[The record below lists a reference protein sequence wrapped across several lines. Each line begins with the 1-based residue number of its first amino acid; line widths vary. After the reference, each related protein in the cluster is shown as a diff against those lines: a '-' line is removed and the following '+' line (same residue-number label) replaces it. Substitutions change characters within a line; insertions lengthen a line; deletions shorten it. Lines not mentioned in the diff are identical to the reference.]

1 MSVQEQPVAG
11 AQVQGIAHEKAL
23 KVIDL
28 QGWNQRVV

>member
-11 AQVQGIAHEKAL
+11 ARVQGIAQKKAL